1 MKTKLA
7 GLICLF
13 VLSAQMRVLANDGA
27 ATVNEKLIKAFQAA
41 FPLAEK
47 VDWVENGDHY
57 FVHFRDHE
65 VTSEIE
71 YDHEGNFLASV
82 RYYKNADLLPLHLA
96 WELHKRF
103 GNKSIFGVTETNTET
118 ETVYYVKLEDTKEW
132 MTVKGSSD
140 GILSVVEKFYK
151 QQ

>member
-7 GLICLF
+7 GLFCLF
-13 VLSAQMRVLANDGA
+13 VLSAQMHVLADDGA

-47 VDWVENGDHY
+47 VDWMENGDHY
-57 FVHFRDHE
+57 FVHFRDQD
-65 VTSEIE
+65 VVSEIE
-71 YDHEGNFLASV
+71 YDHEGNFLASE
-82 RYYKNADLLPLHLA
+82 RYYKDAGHLPLHLA

-103 GNKSIFGVTETNTET
+103 LNKSIFGITETNTES
-118 ETVYYVKLEDTKEW
+118 ETYYYVKLEDNKEW
-132 MTVKGSSD
+132 VTIKGSAD
-140 GILSVVEKFYK
+140 GILFVVEKFNK